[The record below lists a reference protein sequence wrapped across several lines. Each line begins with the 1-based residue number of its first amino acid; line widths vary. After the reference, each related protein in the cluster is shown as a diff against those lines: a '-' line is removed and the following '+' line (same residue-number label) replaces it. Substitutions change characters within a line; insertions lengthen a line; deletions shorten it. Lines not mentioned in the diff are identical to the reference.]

1 MRWHHQL
8 RWKLFISHL
17 IIFLIAVVIL
27 LATAH
32 FLASRSLLDDMPAL
46 PGGEQPAADQV
57 ERYANLSEPWLK
69 HFQLVVQQSLLVASF
84 SALVA
89 AVTVSLFVSHRIV
102 EPLHA
107 ISTVSQRLA
116 HGFYRERTLIGS
128 DDELA
133 ELSRNVNQ
141 LAETLEQTEQ
151 RRMALLGDVA
161 HELRTPLATIEGYM
175 EGLLDGVVQPSRET
189 FSLVLS
195 ESVRLQ
201 RLIEDLMLLSRVE
214 AGQIPVIPRPT
225 DMRAILEHLVA
236 QFQPQLAADQVQLIS
251 VIAPNLPLAW
261 ADPDRVNQVLINLLA
276 NAFRYTPA
284 GGTVTVRAHAD
295 ATRLIIAIQD
305 TGIGIAPEHLPQ
317 IFERFYRVDKS
328 RARASGGNGIG
339 LTIARHLVYAHG
351 GDIWAESPG
360 LGHGTTFSF
369 TLPIDP
375 QTLQALEDGDQQQM
389 LFNQLRPAEYTP
401 DQTVR
406 QHRHRLRTRNP
417 A

>member
-27 LATAH
+27 LATAN
-32 FLASRSLLDDMPAL
+32 FLATRSLLYDMPAL
-46 PGGEQPAADQV
+46 PGMEQPVANQTEQYAD
-57 ERYANLSEPWLK
+57 LSEPWLK
-69 HFQLVVQQSLLVASF
+69 HFQVVLQQSLLVASF

-102 EPLHA
+102 EPLHV

-116 HGFYRERTLIGS
+116 QGFYRERTLIGS

-175 EGLLDGVVQPSRET
+175 EGLLDGVVQPNRET

-214 AGQIPVIPRPT
+214 AGQIPVLPRPT
-225 DMRAILEHLVA
+225 DIRATLEHLVA

-251 VIAPNLPLAW
+251 IIAPDLPLAW
-261 ADPDRVNQVLINLLA
+261 ADPDRVNQVVINLLA
-276 NAFRYTPA
+276 NAFRYTPV
-284 GGTVTVRAHAD
+284 GGNITLRAHAD

-375 QTLQALEDGDQQQM
+375 QTLQALEDGDQEQM
-389 LFNQLRPAEYTP
+389 LLNQSRHAEYAH

-406 QHRHRLRTRNP
+406 QHRHRLRTRNS

>member
-116 HGFYRERTLIGS
+116 QGFYRERTLIGS

-161 HELRTPLATIEGYM
+161 HELRTP
-175 EGLLDGVVQPSRET
+175 P
-189 FSLVLS
+189 
-195 ESVRLQ
+195 
-201 RLIEDLMLLSRVE
+201 
-214 AGQIPVIPRPT
+214 
-225 DMRAILEHLVA
+225 
-236 QFQPQLAADQVQLIS
+236 
-251 VIAPNLPLAW
+251 
-261 ADPDRVNQVLINLLA
+261 
-276 NAFRYTPA
+276 
-284 GGTVTVRAHAD
+284 
-295 ATRLIIAIQD
+295 
-305 TGIGIAPEHLPQ
+305 
-317 IFERFYRVDKS
+317 
-328 RARASGGNGIG
+328 GN
-339 LTIARHLVYAHG
+339 
-351 GDIWAESPG
+351 D
-360 LGHGTTFSF
+360 
-369 TLPIDP
+369 
-375 QTLQALEDGDQQQM
+375 
-389 LFNQLRPAEYTP
+389 
-401 DQTVR
+401 
-406 QHRHRLRTRNP
+406 
-417 A
+417 

>member
-17 IIFLIAVVIL
+17 IIFLVAVVIL
-27 LATAH
+27 LATAN
-32 FLASRSLLDDMPAL
+32 FLASRSLLYNMP
-46 PGGEQPAADQV
+46 PVPEIEPSAADHAAQ
-57 ERYANLSEPWLK
+57 YADLSELWLQ

-89 AVTVSLFVSHRIV
+89 AVMVSLFVSHRIV

-116 HGFYRERTLIGS
+116 QGFYRERTLIGS

-225 DMRAILEHLVA
+225 DIRATLEHLVA
-236 QFQPQLAADQVQLIS
+236 QFQPQLAADQVQLIT
-251 VIAPNLPLAW
+251 VIPPDLPLAW
-261 ADPDRVNQVLINLLA
+261 ADPDRVNQVVINLLA

-284 GGTVTVRAHAD
+284 GGKITLRAQAD
-295 ATRLIIAIQD
+295 ATRLIITIQD

-328 RARASGGNGIG
+328 RARASGGSGIG

-360 LGHGTTFSF
+360 LGLGATFSF

-375 QTLQALEDGDQQQM
+375 HALQALEDGDREQALSTQPRQVEYAHDHAVQQ
-389 LFNQLRPAEYTP
+389 RSP
-401 DQTVR
+401 
-406 QHRHRLRTRNP
+406 RLRARNS

>member
-27 LATAH
+27 LATAN
-32 FLASRSLLDDMPAL
+32 FLASRSLMHDMPVIL
-46 PGGEQPAADQV
+46 GMEQPAGVQG
-57 ERYANLSEPWLK
+57 NLDPALAAPWLER
-69 HFQLVVQQSLLVASF
+69 FQLVVQQSLLVASF

-116 HGFYRERTLIGS
+116 QGFYRERTLIGS

-225 DMRAILEHLVA
+225 DMRALLEHLVA
-236 QFQPQLAADQVQLIS
+236 QFQPQLAADQIRLILI
-251 VIAPNLPLAW
+251 IAPDLPLAW
-261 ADPDRVNQVLINLLA
+261 ADPDRVNQVVINLLA

-284 GGTVTVRAHAD
+284 GGSITLRAHSD
-295 ATRLIIAIQD
+295 ASRLIIAIQD

-328 RARASGGNGIG
+328 RARASGGSGIG

-360 LGHGTTFSF
+360 LGHGATFSF
-369 TLPIDP
+369 TLPVDP
-375 QTLQALEDGDQQQM
+375 HALQILEDGDHDQARC
-389 LFNQLRPAEYTP
+389 NHLRQAEYAH
-401 DQTVR
+401 DHAVQ
-406 QHRHRLRTRNP
+406 QHRHRLRPRNSV
-417 A
+417 